1 MARYIK
7 ANPKVVSYLHLENV
21 RNQLQDGNYLL
32 WQADILE
39 FGSLTQLPDIL
50 AQIGGIALSSHE
62 AREEQDGVVLR
73 PLPEATDPRFIYT
86 TPQPEPEPEPQPEGE
101 NAPQG
106 DAEPSDEPEQG
117 GEAESPSAAQET
129 PAEGEEG
136 GDPGEGDGGEHENG
150 EED

>member
-32 WQADILE
+32 WQADVLE

-50 AQIGGIALSSHE
+50 SQIGGIALSSHE

-86 TPQPEPEPEPQPEGE
+86 ATQPEPQPEAE
-101 NAPQG
+101 NAPES
-106 DAEPSDEPEQG
+106 DANAPDDPEEG
-117 GEAESPSAAQET
+117 SGVESPSEAQET
-129 PAEGEEG
+129 PAEGE
-136 GDPGEGDGGEHENG
+136 DGDGGETDNG
-150 EED
+150 EEG